1 MRELV
6 NYQSKEANFLTKQLW
21 RAAGADENVLKY
33 CSYTDHVKYAA
44 IGGIIVF
51 TALLAGISAG
61 FAVQS
66 IFKTPVASVIIAIF
80 WSIMIYNLDRF
91 IVAATGKGD
100 GKEGISWY
108 DLKLGW
114 PRILLAVIIGVVISA
129 PLEVKIMEPEIN
141 QMQVHENENIS
152 KKLRE
157 KHLNKFRN
165 KPEIKDKYKKID
177 QFKIELNDLNELV
190 KLNRNRASD
199 ETSSAKG
206 GPGRNYNT
214 FVADADKYQKQAK
227 EKGNEIKI
235 LEDEIRAIEKSDVDD
250 KLKKEMDVIEGNTGL
265 MSKLSMAD
273 KYAEDKDSEAIPWLI
288 RLFFIILE
296 ITPILT
302 KMMLIKSPYDYLS
315 ENLDEITKA
324 KQAIE
329 IRHEFLRDENGQLL
343 TKTLNYVPMQVIKE
357 QKDAIE
363 AQERLSQDIIAEWEK
378 RELKNVKDNL
388 DDYITKA

>member
-66 IFKTPVASVIIAIF
+66 IFKTPVASVIIAVF
-80 WSIMIYNLDRF
+80 WAIMIYNLDRF

-141 QMQVHENENIS
+141 QMQVHENDKILKDLKEQ
-152 KKLRE
+152 
-157 KHLNKFRN
+157 HLSLFKN
-165 KPEIKDKYKKID
+165 KPEIKDKYQEIS
-177 QFKIELNDLNELV
+177 
-190 KLNRNRASD
+190 KLIGEEKDYTN
-199 ETSSAKG
+199 
-206 GPGRNYNT
+206 
-214 FVADADKYQKQAK
+214 QAK
-227 EKGNEIKI
+227 ENYTLASNENKTENGGCGPKCQKFTSMAKEFEEKANEKRNFRIK
-235 LEDEIRAIEKSDVDD
+235 LETQIRAIEKSDVDD
-250 KLKKEMDVIEGNTGL
+250 KLKKEMVVIEGNTGL

-273 KYAEDKDSEAIPWLI
+273 KYAEENDSEAIPWLI

-357 QKDAIE
+357 QRDAIE

>member
-66 IFKTPVASVIIAIF
+66 IFKTPVASVIIAVF

-129 PLEVKIMEPEIN
+129 PLEVKIMEPEIER
-141 QMQVHENENIS
+141 MLMDEVKGKKEEFKTEEKASIERINIL
-152 KKLRE
+152 KA
-157 KHLNKFRN
+157 
-165 KPEIKDKYKKID
+165 EIKNDSINLVKISEDKNKWDALAQKESESGYGTETQKKKKEALVYQD
-177 QFKIELNDLNELV
+177 RFDALEKLKKSKIEEI
-190 KLNRNRASD
+190 
-199 ETSSAKG
+199 
-206 GPGRNYNT
+206 
-214 FVADADKYQKQAK
+214 DKI
-227 EKGNEIKI
+227 EK
-235 LEDEIRAIEKSDVDD
+235 AIEKTAGEKALEYKNQS
-250 KLKKEMDVIEGNTGL
+250 GL
-265 MSKLSMAD
+265 MSRLAMAEH
-273 KYAEDKDSEAIPWLI
+273 YAEKEKSEAIPWLI